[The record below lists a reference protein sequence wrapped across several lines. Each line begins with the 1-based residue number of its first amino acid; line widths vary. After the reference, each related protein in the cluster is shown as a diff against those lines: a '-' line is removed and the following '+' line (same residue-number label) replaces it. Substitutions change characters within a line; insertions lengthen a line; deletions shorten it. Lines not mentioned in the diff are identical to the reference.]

1 MSYVFSPSGAVAGE
15 STGVE
20 GSDVKPTTDSA
31 VILIK
36 IKIKIKIAFKP
47 NFDKRRP
54 RLAVIGRDAD
64 CDVAGGEIIADV
76 RPDDD
81 DCEVTGRDAVT
92 EK

>member
-31 VILIK
+31 ARL

-64 CDVAGGEIIADV
+64 CDVAGGEITADV